1 MISPIYSLFFF
12 SGVAALIY
20 QVVWVRS
27 LSLIFGGSHLAVTTV
42 LSVFMLGLA
51 LGSFIAGRRMPQ
63 HRNLLRLYGLIEV
76 AIGIVAIVIFLAVQ
90 VYPSVYSWLAQFSP
104 ESPAYLTVIRVLF
117 ASLLLIPAT
126 TLMGATLPILSAH
139 TAKSINTI
147 GKRLSILYGLNTIGA
162 VVGVLLA
169 GFLFLPYY
177 TLNVTWGI
185 AVVLN
190 LVIGVIA
197 IILGNNQEAIQE
209 TNHAYAPIPRTVESG
224 SGDAKLIL
232 WGIAI
237 SGFCALAYEVLWTRV
252 LIIGLGAT
260 DYGFT
265 SMLASFLVG
274 IGGGS
279 AIYGASKHR
288 FLPSIDQRIR
298 FFGVVQILIGLTTF
312 TAILFL
318 YDLPSYYLFL
328 QGAFEQ
334 TGVSPFTS
342 RQLANLTLALTYLGT
357 PALLMG
363 FAFPLAGEIYAR
375 CKNTTGRAVG
385 EMAAA
390 NTIGAIMGA
399 ALTGFTMISLV
410 GIERSIHLF
419 ILVNIAYG
427 GLLLLHGIGKPFW
440 VWLPPSAA
448 AVTGLVLVLSPES
461 FKVWDKDFFAVYR
474 SNKPEAFASRKLIDQ
489 QLKRYHVE
497 YYGEGASSIVA
508 ASLVGK
514 TLIFSTNGRVEATTG
529 AQDMQN
535 QFGLGHLPMMLHK
548 NPKEVLV
555 VGGGSGMTLGST
567 IVYPSVVQVT
577 LVELEPKVLG
587 VIKAFA
593 VYNHD
598 VLNQPKLKIVLNDGR
613 NYLLTSKKKYD
624 VITADPIHP
633 WFRGAGYLYTREYF
647 QLAASRLN
655 EGGVVA
661 QWLPLYQMEPEH
673 MRSVLQTF
681 NQAFDHAMIFIAY
694 ADAILIGSNQ
704 PLELDVDRLRAMLAI
719 PEIHADMQQ
728 VSMGDVDALLS
739 YFMMG
744 DDGERRASADAVT
757 NTDNNLY
764 LEFFTPRAIGNQLTE
779 WKDIEHLGKYRES
792 CLPYLVHAD
801 AALTARLAD
810 LENSGVFRAMD
821 HAHVLMQA
829 GSAQS
834 PQFQRVGG
842 WLEQVAPRV
851 ARWEFIKNEY
861 RPTLSR

>member
-1 MISPIYSLFFF
+1 MLPIYSLFFL

-20 QVVWVRS
+20 QIVWVRS

-51 LGSFIAGRRMPQ
+51 LGSFLAGRRITPHQ
-63 HRNLLRLYGLIEV
+63 NLLRLYGLIEV
-76 AIGIVAIVIFLAVQ
+76 GIAIVAAIIFLVVQ
-90 VYPSVYSWLAQFSP
+90 IYPSVYSWLAQFSP
-104 ESPAYLTVIRVLF
+104 ESPTYLTIIRVLF

-126 TLMGATLPILSAH
+126 TLMGATLPILSAY
-139 TAKSINTI
+139 TAKNIDTI
-147 GKRLSILYGLNTIGA
+147 GTRLSILYGLNTIGA

-185 AVVLN
+185 AVCLN
-190 LVIGVIA
+190 LAIGIVA
-197 IILGNNQEAIQE
+197 IVLGNNHKASQEINYPNTPVPTTHEDGNAQ
-209 TNHAYAPIPRTVESG
+209 G
-224 SGDAKLIL
+224 KLIL

-252 LIIGLGAT
+252 LVIGLGAT

-279 AIYGASKHR
+279 AIYGALKSH

-298 FFGVVQILIGLTTF
+298 VFGVVQIMIGLATLA
-312 TAILFL
+312 AILFL
-318 YDLPSYYLFL
+318 YDLPGYYIFL
-328 QGAFEQ
+328 QSAIEQ
-334 TGVSPFTS
+334 IGMPPFTS
-342 RQLANLTLALTYLGT
+342 RQFANLILALTFLGA

-375 CKNTTGRAVG
+375 CKNSTGRAVG
-385 EMAAA
+385 EIAAA
-390 NTIGAIMGA
+390 NTIGAILGA
-399 ALTGFTMISLV
+399 ALTGFVLIALV

-427 GLLLLHGIGKPFW
+427 GLLLTHRVGKSFST
-440 VWLPPSAA
+440 WLSPLVAA
-448 AVTGLVLVLSPES
+448 IIGLVLLFNPDS

-474 SNKPEAFASRKLIDQ
+474 SNKPEAFSSRKLIDQ
-489 QLKRYHVE
+489 QLKRYQVE

-508 ASLVGK
+508 ASRVGNLLV
-514 TLIFSTNGRVEATTG
+514 FSTNGRVEATTG

-567 IVYPSVVQVT
+567 LVYPSVSQVT

-593 VYNHD
+593 PYNHD
-598 VLNQPKLKIVLNDGR
+598 ALNQPKLKIVLNDGR
-613 NYLLTSKKKYD
+613 NHLLTTKKKYD
-624 VITADPIHP
+624 VITSDPIHP
-633 WFRGAGYLYTREYF
+633 WFRGAGYLYTQEYF
-647 QLAASRLN
+647 QLEASRLN

-673 MRSVLQTF
+673 VRSVLKTF
-681 NQAFDHAMIFIAY
+681 SQAFDHAIIFIAY

-704 PLELDVDRLRAMLAI
+704 PIRLDVDRLKAMLDI
-719 PEIHADMQQ
+719 PEIGKDMQQ
-728 VSMGDVDALLS
+728 VRMGDVNSLLS

-744 DDGERRASADAVT
+744 DDGIKKAATNAVI

-764 LEFFTPRAIGNQLTE
+764 LEFFTPRAIGKQLTE
-779 WKDIEHLGKYRES
+779 WKDIEYLSKFRES
-792 CLPYLVHAD
+792 SLPYLDHAD
-801 AALTARLAD
+801 ADLITQMTA
-810 LENSGVFRAMD
+810 LENGGVFSAID

-829 GSAQS
+829 HRYQS
-834 PQFQRVGG
+834 PEFRRVGS
-842 WLEQVAPRV
+842 WLEQTAPNV
-851 ARWEFIKNEY
+851 ARWEFIKDEY
-861 RPTLSR
+861 RSITRR